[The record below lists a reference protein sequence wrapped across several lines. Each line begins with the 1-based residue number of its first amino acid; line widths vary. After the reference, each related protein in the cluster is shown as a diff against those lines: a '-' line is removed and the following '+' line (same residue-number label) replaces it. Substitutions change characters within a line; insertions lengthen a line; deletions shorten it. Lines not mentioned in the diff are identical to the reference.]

1 MKLIKIG
8 LANPD
13 PTVGAFRSNVDK
25 LVELATKMSREN
37 CTIGCFSEQSI
48 PGYPVEDLVLWG
60 KFIEGQW
67 EGLVRFAEET
77 RRLNTIF
84 VVGLAVEHESNAYNV
99 AAVVCNG
106 RILGLVPKEKLP
118 TYGVFYEKRT
128 YSAGIPGFVSRAND
142 VPFGDLIFQFPFGKM
157 AVEVCEDI
165 WSPDGPM
172 RRRAYSGAETI
183 INISASPY
191 RAGVLGTRRELISTR
206 ASDNVA
212 TVVYVNQV
220 GGNDGLAFDGGG
232 FVNQC
237 GRMLLEARRWDEG
250 FSTQVVDVDR
260 TSRQRRENTTWRS
273 DREIFFRNEKPTEVI
288 TPEKLIIQMS
298 SGYKY
303 PVPANKSFFIPTAT
317 TGPNPQEEYFY
328 DLVQAMLMGLDGYFR
343 KTGAFDRIGI
353 AMSGGKDSALTL
365 LVAHL
370 YATKRLEKT
379 GKELSDFIRCFSMP
393 TRFNSSETRSIGH
406 DLCEALG
413 VSFTELSIADEFE
426 QAVTDV
432 TTMLV
437 SGEKLTSLCLQ
448 NVQAR
453 IRGKRMWDW
462 SNATRGMWLQ
472 TGNMSEKAV
481 GYTTIGGDMMG
492 AYSLLG
498 NLPKTVVIE
507 LIKYLNRTVFNLE
520 PLDRLIASTA
530 SAELAEDQADERD
543 LMPFPVLD
551 ACYALFA
558 GEKMAAEE
566 VSYVLYC
573 MFPEYEEDQLTE
585 WVNRFVKLFQIS
597 IFKWVQAPESVHLG
611 SLDLDRERALQLPVV
626 QSAEWLEKSPD
637 PTSVSS

>member
-13 PTVGAFRSNVDK
+13 VTVGAFDSNTSL
-25 LVELATKMSREN
+25 LVEYAKKMASQR
-37 CTIGCFSEQSI
+37 CTIGCFPEQSI

-60 KFIEGQW
+60 KFINRQW
-67 EGLVRFAEET
+67 QSLVRFAEET
-77 RRLNTIF
+77 RRLGMIF
-84 VVGLAVEHESNAYNV
+84 VVGLAVEYESNAYNV
-99 AAVVCNG
+99 AAVVCDG
-106 RILGLVPKEKLP
+106 HILGLVPKEKLP

-128 YSAGIPGFVSRAND
+128 YSAGIPGFVSQVNGM
-142 VPFGDLIFQFPFGKM
+142 PFGDLIFQFPFGKM

-172 RRRAYSGAETI
+172 RRRCYSGAETI

-191 RAGVLGTRRELISTR
+191 RAGVLETRRELISTR
-206 ASDNVA
+206 AADNVA
-212 TVVYVNQV
+212 TVVYVNQY

-250 FSTQVVDVDR
+250 FSTQVVDLDR

-273 DREIFFRNEKPTEVI
+273 DRDMFFRSEKPTKVV
-288 TPEKLIIQMS
+288 TPAHLTIQMS
-298 SGYKY
+298 DAHLY
-303 PVPANKSFFIPTAT
+303 PIPKTKSFFIPDAT
-317 TGPNPQEEYFY
+317 IQSNPQEEYFR
-328 DLVQAMLMGLDGYFR
+328 DLVEAMLTGLDGYFR

-365 LVAHL
+365 LIAHL
-370 YATKRLEKT
+370 YATKKLGKS

-393 TRFNSSETRSIGH
+393 TQFNSMETRSIGR

-413 VSFTELSIADEFE
+413 VSFTELSIAEEFK
-426 QAVTDV
+426 QTVIDV
-432 TTMLV
+432 ASMLA
-437 SGEKLTSLCLQ
+437 SGEHITTLGLQ
-448 NVQAR
+448 NIQAR

-492 AYSLLG
+492 AYSLIG

-507 LIKYLNRTVFNLE
+507 LIKYLNRLVFNLE
-520 PLDRLIASTA
+520 SLNRLIASTA
-530 SAELAEDQADERD
+530 SAELAENQSDERD

-558 GEKMAAEE
+558 GEKMVPEE
-566 VSYVLYC
+566 VSYVLCC
-573 MFPEYEEDQLTE
+573 MFPEYGESQIGE
-585 WVNRFVKLFQIS
+585 WVHRFTKLFRMS
-597 IFKWVQAPESVHLG
+597 IFKWVQAPQSVHLG

-626 QSAEWLEKSPD
+626 QSPEWLS
-637 PTSVSS
+637 